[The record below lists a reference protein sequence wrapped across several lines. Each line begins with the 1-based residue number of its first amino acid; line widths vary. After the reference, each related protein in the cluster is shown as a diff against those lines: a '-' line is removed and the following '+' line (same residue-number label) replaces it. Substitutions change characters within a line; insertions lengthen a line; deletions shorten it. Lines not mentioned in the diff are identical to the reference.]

1 VRSVPVWDFP
11 TRAFHWTLAVAVVT
25 SYATGGEEGVWFV
38 VHTVS
43 GYAVALLLAFRLVW
57 GFVGSVHSRFTD
69 FVYSGRSVKDYAKRL
84 LRFSPPRFVGHNPL
98 GGWMVILMLAV
109 LAGTVV
115 TGLFSGDDDGGAGI
129 LLPLIAAPGG
139 EGLAEVHEFFG
150 NFIIVLA
157 AIHVVAVFVDWF
169 LTGDNLVK
177 AMINGR
183 KRLDDAEAAKQRPLA
198 GGWRSALVAVI
209 VAGLGVV
216 LFQQT
221 DFGAIASAGERGGY
235 EHGSE
240 GEGGDD
246 D

>member
-1 VRSVPVWDFP
+1 MRSVPVWDFP
-11 TRAFHWTLAVAVVT
+11 TRVFHWTLAVAVVV

-43 GYAVALLLAFRLVW
+43 GYVVALLLAFRLVW
-57 GFVGSVHSRFTD
+57 GFVGSVHSRFSD
-69 FVYSGRSVKDYAKRL
+69 FVYSRRSVRDYVRQL
-84 LRFSPPRFVGHNPL
+84 LRLAPPRFVGHNPL

-129 LLPLIAAPGG
+129 LLPLIAAPRG

-150 NFIIVLA
+150 DFIIVLA
-157 AIHVVAVFVDWF
+157 TIHVLAVFVDWF

-177 AMINGR
+177 AMITGR
-183 KRLDDAEAAKQRPLA
+183 KRLDDEQARKQRPLA
-198 GGWRSALVAVI
+198 GGWRSAIVAAV
-209 VAGLGVV
+209 VAGLGAV
-216 LFQQT
+216 LYQQT
-221 DFGAIASAGERGGY
+221 DFGAIASAGERRGY
-235 EHGSE
+235 EHGYESE
-240 GEGGDD
+240 GIDD

>member
-1 VRSVPVWDFP
+1 MRSVPVWDFP
-11 TRAFHWTLAVAVVT
+11 TRVFHWTLAAAVVT
-25 SYATGGEEGVWFV
+25 SYATGGEEGFWFV

-43 GYAVALLLAFRLVW
+43 GYVVALLLAFRLAW
-57 GFVGSVHSRFTD
+57 GLVGSVHSRFSD
-69 FVYSGRSVKDYAKRL
+69 FVYSGRSVKDYAKQL
-84 LRFSPPRFVGHNPL
+84 LRFNPPRFVGHNPL

-109 LAGTVV
+109 LAGTVA
-115 TGLFSGDDDGGAGI
+115 TGLLSGDDDGGSGI

-157 AIHVVAVFVDWF
+157 AIHVLAVVVDWF

-177 AMINGR
+177 AMITGR
-183 KRLDDAEAAKQRPLA
+183 KRLDDEEAAKQRPLA
-198 GGWRSALVAVI
+198 GGWRSALIAVI
-209 VAGLGVV
+209 VAGLGAV

-221 DFGAIASAGERGGY
+221 DFGAMASVGEHTGY

-240 GEGGDD
+240 RHQLEHD
-246 D
+246 